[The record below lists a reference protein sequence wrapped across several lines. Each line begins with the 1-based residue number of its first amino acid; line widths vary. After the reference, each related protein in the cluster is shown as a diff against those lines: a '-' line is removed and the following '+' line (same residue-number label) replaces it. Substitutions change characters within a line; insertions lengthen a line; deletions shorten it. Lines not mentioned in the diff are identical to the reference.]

1 MGATPKGS
9 YTWQNDSVELGIEY
23 DSVTEI
29 NQIFGM
35 NNEFSFVQFVFKAFL
50 RYLLAKT

>member
-9 YTWQNDSVELGIEY
+9 HTWYDGSVVFSIEY

-29 NQIFGM
+29 NQLFGV
-35 NNEFSFVQFVFKAFL
+35 NDEFSFVQFAFKAFL
-50 RYLLAKT
+50 EYLLAKT